1 MNFRFKKTLII
12 SAAFQ
17 LLIISLSFIFYQKV
31 SLLSYINISFYISF
45 ALLLFS
51 LVLFTVKT
59 GFFDA
64 IAKSFNLAAT
74 RGKEKRS
81 LSEIPSLSEMVTIN
95 QKPFVFHGIITGF
108 LMFIALGFYYV

>member
-17 LLIISLSFIFYQKV
+17 LFIISLSLIFHHKI

-45 ALLLFS
+45 VLLLIS
-51 LVLFTVKT
+51 LVIYTVKT
-59 GFFDA
+59 GFFDT

-74 RGKEKRS
+74 RGKEKRNFAD
-81 LSEIPSLSEMVTIN
+81 IPSLSEMVTIN
-95 QKPFVFHGIITGF
+95 QKPLVFQGMITGF
-108 LMFIALGFYYV
+108 LMLIALGFYYS

>member
-1 MNFRFKKTLII
+1 MNFRFKNTLII
-12 SAAFQ
+12 SVGFQ
-17 LLIISLSFIFYQKV
+17 LLIIFLSLIFYQKI

-51 LVLFTVKT
+51 LLLFTVKT

-64 IAKSFNLAAT
+64 IAKSFNFTAT

-81 LSEIPSLSEMVTIN
+81 LAEIPSLSEMVTIN

-108 LMFIALGFYYV
+108 LMLIALGFYYV